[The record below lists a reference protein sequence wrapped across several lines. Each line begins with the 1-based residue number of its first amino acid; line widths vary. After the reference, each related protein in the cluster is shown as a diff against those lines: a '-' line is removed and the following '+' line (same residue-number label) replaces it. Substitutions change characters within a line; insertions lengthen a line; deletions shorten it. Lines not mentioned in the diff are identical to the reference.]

1 MEIETARTRPLSE
14 LTDAELMDLLL
25 DGIEDVVEAILV
37 SRGHTP
43 LTATERQRL
52 KECEHEG
59 GSTRETILLPSPSS
73 GAVVVSS
80 PISEDP

>member
-14 LTDAELMDLLL
+14 LTDAELMDL

-37 SRGHTP
+37 SRGQTP
-43 LTATERQRL
+43 LTATERQQL
-52 KECEHEG
+52 KEWEQEG

-73 GAVVVSS
+73 GAVV
-80 PISEDP
+80 P